1 MSAFCAS
8 FSVTSDVIDASAVLA
23 LVISLLR
30 ATVVALVAIVLLIAV
45 YKSSL
50 FLSLSAIS
58 FNVS

>member
-1 MSAFCAS
+1 MSALLAS
-8 FSVTSDVIDASAVLA
+8 LSLTSDVIDASAVLA
-23 LVISLLR
+23 LVISSLR

>member
-1 MSAFCAS
+1 M
-8 FSVTSDVIDASAVLA
+8 
-23 LVISLLR
+23 ISSLR